1 MKCPPRRRVSK
12 TRTRLADDEEA
23 ARRAL
28 EGFRGNQVGGRGA
41 CGGASFVSIPTIEA
55 PGIFALDARRPGHPL
70 RSGARKRRHWLTIYI
85 YRSPKEDRRVVAQ
98 GPMSSSKR
106 L

>member
-1 MKCPPRRRVSK
+1 VSK

-55 PGIFALDARRPGHPL
+55 PGIFEIDARRPGHPL
-70 RSGARKRRHWLTIYI
+70 WSGARKRRHWLTIYI

-106 L
+106 LY